1 MSSRMKAAFSIVA
14 GAAVAI
20 TVSAF
25 HYAPHEPSQQS
36 PRPAKPGPP
45 GTAFW
50 NVNQKPP
57 ANARP
62 GDILWTQPRTDA
74 PAGAQGWNLIYVSEI
89 KPGIKKYVSG
99 EVYAPKKKRR
109 SPRDLVLWNHETTGL
124 TDNCAPS
131 RRSLVEDDR
140 LRVPAIRE
148 LLDAGFVV
156 AMSDYPGQGLP
167 GAPYY
172 MAGSPN
178 ARASLDVLR
187 ATRKLP
193 TVNTSQRFVQYG
205 WSQGGQTSMHLE
217 STAKSYAP
225 EFKGLGTG
233 LIAPAVRIRDL
244 THRSMQIPGLAG
256 YVIATLRGIQAFYPD
271 LKYRDFLTPSAMEQ
285 LPVLSDGCF
294 DIWSS
299 ASSLRHPYR
308 PRAMARGSSWRK
320 ALTAVDAFRPAGTMP
335 FVIYQGTDDTTTPP
349 SLTLRERVALC
360 GAGSQV
366 MYNEFAGLNHSSV
379 VPVAAER
386 FPAWAADRFAGKP
399 APDNCRGS

>member
-1 MSSRMKAAFSIVA
+1 MSPRTKAAISIA
-14 GAAVAI
+14 ASAAVAI

-50 NVNQKPP
+50 NINQKPP
-57 ANARP
+57 ADARP

-89 KPGIKKYVSG
+89 KPGVKKYVSG
-99 EVYAPKKKRR
+99 EVYAPKKSKK
-109 SPRDLVLWNHETTGL
+109 PRDMVLWNHETTGL
-124 TDNCAPS
+124 PDNCAPS
-131 RRSLVEDDR
+131 RRSLVEGDIG
-140 LRVPAIRE
+140 RVPAIRE
-148 LLDAGFVV
+148 LLGAGFIV
-156 AMSDYPGQGLP
+156 AMSDYPGQGVP

-187 ATRKLP
+187 AAGNLP
-193 TVNTSQRFVQYG
+193 AVDTSPRFVQYG

-217 STAKSYAP
+217 STARSYAP
-225 EFKGLGTG
+225 EFKGLGTA
-233 LIAPAVRIRDL
+233 LIAPAVRIKDL
-244 THRSMQIPGLAG
+244 TLRSMRSPGLAG
-256 YVIATLRGIQAFYPD
+256 YVIATLRGIQAAYPD
-271 LKYRDFLTPSAMEQ
+271 LKYRDFLTRSAMEQ
-285 LPVLSDGCF
+285 LPVLGDGCF

-299 ASSLRHPYR
+299 AGSLRHPYR

-320 ALTAVDAFRPAGTMP
+320 ALTEVDSFSPAGTMP

-349 SLTLRERVALC
+349 NLTLRERVALC
-360 GAGSQV
+360 RAGSKV
-366 MYNEFAGLNHSSV
+366 MYNEFAGLTHVSV
-379 VPVAAER
+379 VPVAAQR

-399 APDNCRGS
+399 APDNCPGS